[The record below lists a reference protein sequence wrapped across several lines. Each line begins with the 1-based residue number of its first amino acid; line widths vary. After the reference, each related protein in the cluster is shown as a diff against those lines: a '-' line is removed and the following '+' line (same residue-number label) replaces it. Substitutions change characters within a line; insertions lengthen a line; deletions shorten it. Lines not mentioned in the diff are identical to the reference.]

1 MITDKTKELLADY
14 LKVLI
19 VGGSHQGA
27 TLSAGSGKIGVG
39 GNTTS
44 PLALDLDV
52 PLTSSITPS
61 AEKTGENVIQIM
73 LEEVGSNIPSKLIR
87 EMGVFDSAGNML
99 SRVNFEAVGP
109 FSTTERIQ
117 IFLTIE
123 VE

>member
-14 LKVLI
+14 LKALI
-19 VGGSHQGA
+19 VGGSHQGT
-27 TLSAGSGKIGVG
+27 TLSAGNGKIGVG

-52 PLTSSITPS
+52 PLTSITPS
-61 AEKTGENVIQIM
+61 AEKTGENVVQVM
-73 LEEVGSNIPSKLIR
+73 LEEVGSNITSKLIR

-109 FSTTERIQ
+109 FSGTERIQ

>member
-1 MITDKTKELLADY
+1 MITDKEKELLADY

-19 VGGSHQGA
+19 VGGSHQGT
-27 TLSAGSGKIGVG
+27 TLTAGNGKIGVG

-52 PLTSSITPS
+52 PLTSITPS